1 MSTCLQD
8 CHRRLKHKLG
18 SEVKNSGKQPP
29 SRKPCFSKLKRRQFL
44 FKTPNLCFLRDSY
57 TSKIMLG
64 TKNVRYG
71 GTFKASK
78 KIYYM
83 THILKTTLAESLS
96 PLF

>member
-8 CHRRLKHKLG
+8 YHRRLKHKLR
-18 SEVKNSGKQPP
+18 SEVKNSGKQLP
-29 SRKPCFSKLKRRQFL
+29 SRKPCFSELKRRQFL
-44 FKTPNLCFLRDSY
+44 FKTPNPCFLRDSY

-71 GTFKASK
+71 GTFKARK
-78 KIYYM
+78 KISYI
-83 THILKTTLAESLS
+83 THILKTTLAKSLS